1 MMVPVGAVLIA
12 AVLVRI
18 VYLVR
23 LGGYIEGDEAVVGI
37 MALKIAA
44 GEEFPL
50 LMWEAHY
57 GGTLTSY
64 LGAALFRLLDPSPLA
79 LRVATLPLGLIG
91 IGAVTATARLLWGSG
106 PALVAGAWLVAGPP
120 LLVMLSG
127 HAIGGYPET
136 FCFSALTVW
145 LGARLT
151 RSPATDTGGA
161 RDWILLG
168 AAGGFG
174 IYSHAL
180 VLPVLAGVLWALRR
194 HRGNL
199 TRRELWPLAAG
210 LLAGLA
216 PFLVHNVIH
225 PGASALRLAGRV
237 FDVSRG
243 DVGAAS
249 SWWGLATDLGPRYLL
264 RLVKFPESVPA
275 NVPVLLGVDAL
286 GAALITVIAAGI
298 ALVAYLRSAPS
309 PGVPAALLGWCS
321 VSTLVFLWILRLDL
335 PRHLS
340 PFYVLV
346 PLGLAGLWA
355 RSTRRWR
362 ILMCV
367 GVALWLGANVSRTLR
382 DAAAVDRGMDALVDT
397 LQARHLT
404 SVYTDYW
411 IAYPLMFLS
420 GERILASAAA
430 GPANVDR
437 HPPTSRAVAASPRPV
452 YVFRYQTEAGAVF
465 AREMR
470 RNGLAFAKDTI
481 GGFDLYVPERHV
493 RPGELALVRQF

>member
-1 MMVPVGAVLIA
+1 MIPVGAVLIA
-12 AVLVRI
+12 AAVARLVY
-18 VYLVR
+18 VTR

-64 LGAALFRLLDPSPLA
+64 LGAVLFRLLDPSPLA
-79 LRVATLPLGLIG
+79 LRAATLPIGLIG
-91 IGAVTATARLLWGSG
+91 IGAVTATAHRLWGGG

-127 HAIGGYPET
+127 QAIGGYPET
-136 FCFSALTVW
+136 FCFSALMLW
-145 LGARLT
+145 LGARLG
-151 RSPATDTGGA
+151 RAPATEAGSA

-174 IYSHAL
+174 IYGHAL
-180 VLPVLAGVLWALRR
+180 VLPVLAGVVWALGR
-194 HRGNL
+194 HRGSL
-199 TRRELWPLAAG
+199 TRRELWPLGAG

-216 PFLVHNVIH
+216 PLLVHNVIH

-243 DVGAAS
+243 DVDAAAS
-249 SWWGLATDLGPRYLL
+249 AWWLATDVGQRYLL
-264 RLVKFPESVPA
+264 RLVTFPERVLA
-275 NVPVLLGVDAL
+275 NVPVLLGLDGP
-286 GAALITVIAAGI
+286 GAGPIVVIAAAI
-298 ALVAYLRSAPS
+298 ALVAYLRYAPRA
-309 PGVPAALLGWCS
+309 GLAAALLGWSS

-335 PRHLS
+335 PRHLF
-340 PFYVLV
+340 PFYALV

-362 ILMCV
+362 ILVCV
-367 GVALWLGANVSRTLR
+367 ALALWLGANVSRSLR
-382 DAAAVDRGMDALVDT
+382 DAAAVDRGMDALVDA
-397 LQARHLT
+397 LEARHLT
-404 SVYTDYW
+404 AVYTDYW

-420 GERILASAAA
+420 GERILASPAA

-437 HPPTSRAVAASPRPV
+437 HPPTSRAVAASARPV
-452 YVFRYQTEAGAVF
+452 YVFRRETEASAVF
-465 AREMR
+465 VREMR
-470 RNGLAFAKDTI
+470 RHGLAFATDTI

>member
-1 MMVPVGAVLIA
+1 
-12 AVLVRI
+12 
-18 VYLVR
+18 
-23 LGGYIEGDEAVVGI
+23 
-37 MALKIAA
+37 
-44 GEEFPL
+44 
-50 LMWEAHY
+50 
-57 GGTLTSY
+57 
-64 LGAALFRLLDPSPLA
+64 
-79 LRVATLPLGLIG
+79 
-91 IGAVTATARLLWGSG
+91 
-106 PALVAGAWLVAGPP
+106 
-120 LLVMLSG
+120 

-199 TRRELWPLAAG
+199 PRRELWPLAAG
-210 LLAGLA
+210 LLAGRA

-346 PLGLAGLWA
+346 PLGLAGLW
-355 RSTRRWR
+355 
-362 ILMCV
+362 
-367 GVALWLGANVSRTLR
+367 
-382 DAAAVDRGMDALVDT
+382 
-397 LQARHLT
+397 
-404 SVYTDYW
+404 
-411 IAYPLMFLS
+411 
-420 GERILASAAA
+420 
-430 GPANVDR
+430 
-437 HPPTSRAVAASPRPV
+437 
-452 YVFRYQTEAGAVF
+452 
-465 AREMR
+465 
-470 RNGLAFAKDTI
+470 
-481 GGFDLYVPERHV
+481 
-493 RPGELALVRQF
+493 